1 MTLELPETPE
11 ELTPEWLSQAL
22 GWPIR
27 RVEQQILGQ
36 GQGFLGDIV
45 RLRLTSDAAEAPDS
59 VVAKLPKKA
68 NRGVGEMLGVYEREI
83 MFFEELA
90 ALVPAR
96 TPQIYFSH
104 FDRDAG
110 SEKQKQILKALD
122 RFPRFLIPLVGA
134 IGARVAAGKNRKYL
148 MIMEDLGHMEMGD
161 QLAGASVERCHQV
174 LAHIAGTHR
183 AFWDSPKLDDKFW
196 LLPMDIDS
204 RMRHW
209 MFKKSLPAF
218 RKIAAPEMQVY
229 LDWLGENSASLMTS
243 FARDAPHTLVHCDLR
258 LDNVCFDSNR
268 CAYLDWQLTR
278 VGPGAYDIAYFLGGA
293 LPPETSASEERDLL
307 HEYHRKLD
315 IPDYPFESL
324 WRDYQRALMLT
335 VPFLSPSEDV
345 KIDQGRGQEMMS
357 RWLERL
363 NSRLQ
368 NVEIST
374 LL

>member
-1 MTLELPETPE
+1 MLELPETPE
-11 ELTPEWLSQAL
+11 QLTSEWLSQAL

-27 RVEQQILGQ
+27 SVEQQILGK

-68 NRGVGEMLGVYEREI
+68 NRSVGEMLGVYEREI
-83 MFFEELA
+83 LFFEDLA
-90 ALVPAR
+90 AQVPAR
-96 TPQIYFSH
+96 TPQIYFSR

-110 SEKQKQILKALD
+110 SEKQKQILRAFNRL
-122 RFPRFLIPLVGA
+122 PRFLIPLVGA

-174 LAHIAGTHR
+174 LTHIAGTHR
-183 AFWDSPKLDDKFW
+183 AFWDSERLQDKFW

-218 RKIAAPEMQVY
+218 QKIATPEMQVY
-229 LDWLGENSASLMTS
+229 LDWIGTNGASLMTS
-243 FARDAPHTLVHCDLR
+243 FTRDAPHTLVHCDLR
-258 LDNVCFDSNR
+258 LDNVCFDSDR

-278 VGPGAYDIAYFLGGA
+278 VGPAAYDVAYLLGGA
-293 LPPETSASEERDLL
+293 LPSETTASEERDLL
-307 HEYHRKLD
+307 REYLRELD
-315 IPDYPFESL
+315 IPNYPFESL

-335 VPFLSPSEDV
+335 IPSLSPTEDLE
-345 KIDQGRGQEMMS
+345 IDPGRGQQMMS

-363 NSRLQ
+363 TSRLQ
-368 NVEIST
+368 NVELST

>member
-1 MTLELPETPE
+1 MLELPETPE
-11 ELTPEWLSQAL
+11 QLTSEWLSRAL

-27 RVEQQILGQ
+27 SVEQQILGE

-45 RLRLTSDAAEAPDS
+45 RLRLTSVAAEAPDS

-83 MFFEELA
+83 LFFEDLA
-90 ALVPAR
+90 AQVPAR
-96 TPQIYFSH
+96 TPQIYFSR

-110 SEKQKQILKALD
+110 SEKQKQILKAFNRL
-122 RFPRFLIPLVGA
+122 PRFLIPLVGA

-161 QLAGASVERCHQV
+161 QLEGASVERCHQI
-174 LAHIAGTHR
+174 LTHIAGTHR
-183 AFWDSPKLDDKFW
+183 AFWDSERLQDKFW

-218 RKIAAPEMQVY
+218 QKIATPEMQVY
-229 LDWLGENSASLMTS
+229 LDWLGANSASLMTS
-243 FARDAPHTLVHCDLR
+243 FTRDAPHTLIHCDLR
-258 LDNVCFDSNR
+258 LDNVCFDSDR
-268 CAYLDWQLTR
+268 CAYFDWQLTR
-278 VGPGAYDIAYFLGGA
+278 VGPAAYDVAYFLGGA
-293 LPPETSASEERDLL
+293 LLSETTASEERDLL
-307 HEYHRKLD
+307 CEYHRELD
-315 IPDYPFESL
+315 IPNYPFESL

-335 VPFLSPSEDV
+335 IPSLSPTEDLE
-345 KIDQGRGQEMMS
+345 IDPGRGQQMMS

-363 NSRLQ
+363 TSRLQ
-368 NVEIST
+368 NVELST

>member
-324 WRDYQRALMLT
+324 WRDYQRDLMLT